1 MNGKDNIMF
10 YGRARRIAIAKVVG
24 GTIIAILLFV
34 LIFSIIF
41 RKREISEKNVNYSY
55 LSSYFVNKGYTCE
68 ALYNEGGKCYIVN
81 DNSRYMFYRYED
93 GFRYTIKTEGYS
105 LNIMH
110 RLSEE
115 DVIEFKTTS
124 KAFVGYTNQTFR
136 CVYDNNVLDPIE
148 SCTSTESVKLQ
159 NKSYLSVIEIA
170 QADLNN
176 AIEASGYIREDLLIN
191 YEWNKK

>member
-1 MNGKDNIMF
+1 MNGKGNIMF

-55 LSSYFVNKGYTCE
+55 LTSYFVNKGY
-68 ALYNEGGKCYIVN
+68 
-81 DNSRYMFYRYED
+81 
-93 GFRYTIKTEGYS
+93 TEGYS

-176 AIEASGYIREDLLIN
+176 AIAASGYIREDLLIN